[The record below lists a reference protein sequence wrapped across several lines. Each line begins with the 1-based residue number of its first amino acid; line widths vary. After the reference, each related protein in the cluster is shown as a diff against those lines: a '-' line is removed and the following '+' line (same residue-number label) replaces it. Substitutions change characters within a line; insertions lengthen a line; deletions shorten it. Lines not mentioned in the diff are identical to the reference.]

1 MPEGGGCHCAWMPL
15 PSPSTGRH
23 EEQNT
28 LPWTS
33 TGERQVRLAPI
44 RPLPA
49 LCVPLTL
56 PMTVLRRPSVRL
68 DTVWRGE

>member
-1 MPEGGGCHCAWMPL
+1 MRL

-56 PMTVLRRPSVRL
+56 PMTVLR
-68 DTVWRGE
+68 